1 MAEPGR
7 KIAVFEGAMAAA
19 AAASDERM
27 QQPWPMGEAVAAEK
41 SPVLKLQ
48 ESREMA
54 DDFGTLANEPAS
66 PAMGTSLFERR
77 PWD

>member
-27 QQPWPMGEAVAAEK
+27 QQPWLMGEAVAAEK

-54 DDFGTLANEPAS
+54 DDFRDSGKRAGQSCDGHLT
-66 PAMGTSLFERR
+66 F
-77 PWD
+77 